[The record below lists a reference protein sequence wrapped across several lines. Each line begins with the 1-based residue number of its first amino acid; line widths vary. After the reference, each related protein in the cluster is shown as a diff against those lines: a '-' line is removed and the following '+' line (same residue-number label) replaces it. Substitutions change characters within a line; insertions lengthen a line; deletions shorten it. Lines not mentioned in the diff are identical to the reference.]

1 MTSFTVVTACRNA
14 ARYIDE
20 TVTSVLEQSIF
31 TSGRSQLQYL
41 VYDGASTDDTVARL
55 RPYERHGV
63 TVVSEPDG
71 GLYSALAK
79 ALPQATGDYV
89 AYLNAGDFLN
99 PHGLGIAEDC
109 FALPG
114 VDWLTG
120 LSVTYNERSQL
131 TACSLP
137 FRYLPELIA
146 CGAYG
151 RRLPFIQQ
159 ESTVW
164 RRSLQATL
172 DFAVLSRLRYAGDA
186 YLWSRFAT
194 VASLHVVR
202 GPHRRL
208 PHPPRAAV
216 GEPDGVS
223 AGTALVLAADDRTR
237 SPALCAR
244 AIVDGP
250 AAAGERHGGRPLD
263 ARPLRPRAADVAQD
277 AVPEPVARTCA
288 RGGAAAHGWRTR
300 DR

>member
-31 TSGRSQLQYL
+31 TSGQGTLQYL
-41 VYDGASTDDTVARL
+41 VYDGASTDDTLARL

-63 TVVSEPDG
+63 TVVSEADG

-99 PHGLGIAEDC
+99 PQGLGIAADC

-151 RRLPFIQQ
+151 RPLPFIQQ

-164 RRSLQATL
+164 RRSLQDTV

-194 VASLHVVR
+194 AASLHVVR
-202 GPHRRL
+202 GHIGGFRIHRGQLSENLQEYRREQRSFSRPMTVLDRL
-208 PHPPRAAV
+208 RCVRERLLMALPQR
-216 GEPDGVS
+216 VS
-223 AGTALVLAADDRTR
+223 GTVADRSTLILYDHALQT
-237 SPALCAR
+237 
-244 AIVDGP
+244 
-250 AAAGERHGGRPLD
+250 
-263 ARPLRPRAADVAQD
+263 
-277 AVPEPVARTCA
+277 
-288 RGGAAAHGWRTR
+288 WRKTPYLNP
-300 DR
+300 

>member
-1 MTSFTVVTACRNA
+1 MKTFTVVTACRNA

-20 TVTSVLEQSIF
+20 TVTSVLEQTIF
-31 TSGRSQLQYL
+31 TSGQSQLQYL

-63 TVVSEPDG
+63 TVVSEADG

-99 PHGLGIAEDC
+99 PAGLGIAEEC
-109 FALPG
+109 FALSG

-137 FRYLPELIA
+137 FRYRRELIA

-151 RRLPFIQQ
+151 QVLPFIQQ

-164 RRSLQATL
+164 RRSLHATVDL
-172 DFAVLSRLRYAGDA
+172 AFLSRLRYAGDG

-194 VASLHVVR
+194 AAPLHVVR
-202 GPHRRL
+202 GHIGGFRIHRGQLSENLPEYFREQRSFSRPITTLDRL
-208 PHPPRAAV
+208 RCVRERLLMALPQR
-216 GEPDGVS
+216 VS
-223 AGTALVLAADDRTR
+223 GTLADRSTLILFDH
-237 SPALCAR
+237 AEQA
-244 AIVDGP
+244 
-250 AAAGERHGGRPLD
+250 
-263 ARPLRPRAADVAQD
+263 
-277 AVPEPVARTCA
+277 
-288 RGGAAAHGWRTR
+288 WRKAPYLNP
-300 DR
+300 

>member
-20 TVTSVLEQSIF
+20 TVTSVLQQSIF

-79 ALPQATGDYV
+79 ALPRATGDYV

-137 FRYLPELIA
+137 FRYLPGLIA

-151 RRLPFIQQ
+151 QTLPFIQQ

-164 RRSLQATL
+164 RRSLHATI

-194 VASLHVVR
+194 VAALHVVR
-202 GPHRRL
+202 GHIGGFRIHRGQLSENL
-208 PHPPRAAV
+208 PAYLREQQSFSRPM
-216 GEPDGVS
+216 
-223 AGTALVLAADDRTR
+223 TALDRLRCVRERVLMALPQRVSGTVADR
-237 SPALCAR
+237 STLILYDHAR
-244 AIVDGP
+244 
-250 AAAGERHGGRPLD
+250 
-263 ARPLRPRAADVAQD
+263 Q
-277 AVPEPVARTCA
+277 T
-288 RGGAAAHGWRTR
+288 WRKTPYMNP
-300 DR
+300 